1 MSVGRQLAVGG
12 LMLTLASI
20 DFGAAL
26 VAKDFADRRRL
37 PALLVGCGLQIALFL
52 VYAVALRIAELS
64 IVTMGWIVLLQVA
77 LIGTDV
83 TRNGLRL
90 SAPQWSAVG
99 LVVVLQVY
107 LVATTDG
114 QTRTSTAYE
123 LPGPA
128 GQAIVAAAYTAAHTE
143 TILAVLVSSGPNGS

>member
-12 LMLTLASI
+12 LMLTLAAI

-114 QTRTSTAYE
+114 QTRTSTTYE
-123 LPGPA
+123 TVHPDGNAWRSPVGTA
-128 GQAIVAAAYTAAHTE
+128 PYDAAIRYASHR
-143 TILAVLVSSGPNGS
+143 